1 MVTQNQA
8 SQNPSMVAGEA
19 NEVPPLQEELLA
31 IDVFWGTESV
41 FFRDVAPE
49 KLLAAVDFSYPHD
62 T

>member
-1 MVTQNQA
+1 
-8 SQNPSMVAGEA
+8 MVAGEA

-41 FFRDVAPE
+41 FFRDVTPE